1 MYTAR
6 TVYIDTR
13 PSAQHAVP
21 KATNVSQ
28 SAQRGPPEA
37 AAVDGPT
44 SPDAGRHAPW
54 PAAVPSRWRPPRLR
68 RASAARSIAR
78 LSTQAHGARPTTWQ
92 RRRPGPIPHPTPSK
106 TQRRAPRAPNHRTAA
121 TEVADRCAGMSRRL
135 CWSAHGRLRC
145 TMQPFDI
152 HVQNQRPSCCASTPG
167 AAGVLLWIRKW
178 SRIKRPRNAIRNA
191 LRIAPI
197 ACAPP

>member
-1 MYTAR
+1 MPVPAIS
-6 TVYIDTR
+6 IDTDVYGSDR
-13 PSAQHAVP
+13 IHRHQAER
-21 KATNVSQ
+21 AT
-28 SAQRGPPEA
+28 
-37 AAVDGPT
+37 
-44 SPDAGRHAPW
+44 
-54 PAAVPSRWRPPRLR
+54 R
-68 RASAARSIAR
+68 RAESDQRVTKRPERPARSSSR
-78 LSTQAHGARPTTWQ
+78 RRAHFT
-92 RRRPGPIPHPTPSK
+92 RRRPSCAVACRCAESMAPSTSPASKRRPI
-106 TQRRAPRAPNHRTAA
+106 HRTAA